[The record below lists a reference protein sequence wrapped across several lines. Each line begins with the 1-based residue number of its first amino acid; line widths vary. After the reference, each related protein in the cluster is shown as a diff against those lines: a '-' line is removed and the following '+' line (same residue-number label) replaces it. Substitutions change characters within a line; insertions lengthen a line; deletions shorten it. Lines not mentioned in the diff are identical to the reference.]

1 MIHLLAKNGAK
12 WLPGDRAQ
20 IGYARRS
27 LIKMKPDYTAEFIW
41 IMSKYEASRH
51 EDLVEL
57 IRTPSIRAVIS
68 EHAEELNKILS
79 EPSNR

>member
-12 WLPGDRAQ
+12 WLPGDRTQ

-27 LIKMKPDYTAEFIW
+27 LIKMRPDYTAEFIW
-41 IMSKYEASRH
+41 IMSRYGVSRR

-57 IRTPSIRAVIS
+57 IRTPSIHAVIS
-68 EHAEELNKILS
+68 EHTKTINEMLELLA
-79 EPSNR
+79 

>member
-12 WLPGDRAQ
+12 WMPGDRAQ
-20 IGYARRS
+20 VGYARRS

-41 IMSKYEASRH
+41 IMSKYKASSR

-68 EHAEELNKILS
+68 EHTKTIDEMLELLA
-79 EPSNR
+79 